1 MRRTVYV
8 ETSIFSYLAG
18 RPSRDLI
25 VAARQQL
32 THTWWQTRRPTF
44 DVYVSQVVLDE
55 VKAGDP
61 GPAQKRST
69 LVADLSI
76 LDMPPEVAD
85 LAAALIEGVPPP
97 PKAGADAAL
106 IAVAAYHGVNFLLT
120 WNSTH
125 IANAE
130 LRPRVEQV
138 CRQRGY
144 SPPIL
149 CTPDELM
156 GGTDE

>member
-1 MRRTVYV
+1 MGRAVYV

-32 THTWWQTRRPTF
+32 THTWWRTRRSAF
-44 DVYVSQVVLDE
+44 GLYISQVVLDE

-61 GPAQKRST
+61 DAAQRRAEFMGD
-69 LVADLSI
+69 VPI
-76 LDMPPEVAD
+76 LDMPSEVAD
-85 LAAALIEGVPPP
+85 LAAALIEGVPLP
-97 PKAGADAAL
+97 PKAAADATHIAL
-106 IAVAAYHGVNFLLT
+106 AAYHEVDYLLT
-120 WNSTH
+120 WNLAP

-130 LRPRVEQV
+130 LRPRIEHV
-138 CRQRGY
+138 CRDRGY

-156 GGTDE
+156 GEPDE